1 MAKIKKIFKAVSIFS
16 SLNSKEVYKISNQIE
31 VILKN
36 LKIDIIRPESSKLR
50 LRPEESYASDHY
62 VIKNA
67 DLVIAIGGDGTLLS
81 AARKFGFKGVPI
93 LGINLG
99 KLGFLND
106 ITPNDLTSKLTEI
119 IYGDF
124 ISDERFF
131 LAVEINDKDVNQIAL
146 NEVTIHSK
154 KISQLIEYELHIDKQ
169 FVFRQRADGI
179 IISTPTG
186 STAYSLSGNGPII
199 HPEVGGITILP
210 MFPHSLNTRPLV
222 VGEDSKIE
230 LSIHSKNT
238 FGLSFSSIT
247 ARDKFKLSSSSSSS
261 S

>member
-31 VILKN
+31 EILKN

-62 VIKNA
+62 VNKNA

-131 LAVEINDKDVNQIAL
+131 LAVEINDKDVNQ
-146 NEVTIHSK
+146 N
-154 KISQLIEYELHIDKQ
+154 
-169 FVFRQRADGI
+169 
-179 IISTPTG
+179 
-186 STAYSLSGNGPII
+186 
-199 HPEVGGITILP
+199 
-210 MFPHSLNTRPLV
+210 
-222 VGEDSKIE
+222 
-230 LSIHSKNT
+230 
-238 FGLSFSSIT
+238 
-247 ARDKFKLSSSSSSS
+247 SSSMIEIFQPLGVGA
-261 S
+261 